1 MRSALF
7 YFFLFFSTLIFN
19 SSAVHG
25 QYKKLYIAHYNVEN
39 LFDTIDD
46 PKTDDQD
53 FLPSGSYQ
61 WTHERY
67 EQKIKQLGKVVR
79 DMNQSKGPDILGLCE
94 VENETVVD
102 ALTKE
107 LSKQTKR
114 AYSYVHFNSP
124 DGRGIDVA
132 MIFDQKIYK
141 VKNSRSVF
149 VPMPGDSSRPTR
161 DILVVSGR
169 LPNKEMLHVLVNHWP
184 SRRSGQ
190 DVSEIARKG
199 AAVVAKR
206 SVDSLHARF
215 PGSTVLVMGDFN
227 DTPADK
233 APLEVLGAVWPAT
246 ASATLANPFL
256 ALQND
261 STQGSYRYRNNWQ
274 FIDHI
279 SMSPGV
285 LQTSAKLRYVAGS
298 AAAVLQPYQL
308 EQDGRF
314 KGNPF
319 RTYAGS
325 RYLGGYS
332 DHLPVKIELEW
343 RK

>member
-1 MRSALF
+1 MRTSIFYILLLIS
-7 YFFLFFSTLIFN
+7 YFFFAPTQ
-19 SSAVHG
+19 G
-25 QYKKLYIAHYNVEN
+25 QAQHKKLFVAHYNVEN

-46 PKTDDQD
+46 PKTADEE
-53 FLPSGSYQ
+53 FLPTGTYQ
-61 WTHERY
+61 WTKERY
-67 EQKIKQLGKVVR
+67 AQKLKQLGQVIA
-79 DMNQSKGPDILGLCE
+79 DMNKGQGPDILGLCE
-94 VENETVVD
+94 VENELVVAD
-102 ALTKE
+102 LAKH
-107 LSKQTKR
+107 LSKISKKS
-114 AYSYVHFNSP
+114 YGYVHYNSP

-132 MIFDQKIYK
+132 MIYNRKVYK

-161 DILVVSGR
+161 DILVVSGQ
-169 LPNKEMLHVLVNHWP
+169 LPNKSMVHVLVNHWP

-190 DVSEIARKG
+190 DASEIARMG
-199 AAVVAKR
+199 AAAVAR
-206 SVDSLHARF
+206 RTVDSLHNRF
-215 PGSTVLVMGDFN
+215 NGSTVMVMGDFN

-246 ASATLANPFL
+246 TSAPLANPFL
-256 ALQND
+256 ALHSD

-274 FIDHI
+274 YIDHI
-279 SMSPGV
+279 SISPAALESTGKV
-285 LQTSAKLRYVAGS
+285 RYISGS
-298 AAAVLQPYQL
+298 AGAVKQPYQL
-308 EQDGRF
+308 EQEGRF

-319 RTYAGS
+319 RTYAGN